1 MSSSFLVA
9 ISRWQPMAS
18 RVTMTRETSNA
29 PFDDGGDQ
37 DSDHCNR
44 VAVSGR
50 LHDRQ
55 SWGEADGRCGARGN
69 RWVRARVH
77 GRKRQAR
84 DRGHGGENHGGVVSR
99 QRDRRLAFMR
109 WNETGQWR
117 AVPFHDR
124 AGVRRGHVWTFLNET
139 SPMIVPWIACGATAA
154 AGPARFYP
162 CLRLT
167 SAKRLQPSSLR

>member
-77 GRKRQAR
+77 GQKRQAR

-99 QRDRRLAFMR
+99 
-109 WNETGQWR
+109 
-117 AVPFHDR
+117 
-124 AGVRRGHVWTFLNET
+124 
-139 SPMIVPWIACGATAA
+139 
-154 AGPARFYP
+154 
-162 CLRLT
+162 RLT
-167 SAKRLQPSSLR
+167 SARPTPRVHAVERDRAMARRPVPRSGRRPARPCLGLLERNESHDRAMDSLWRDCGRWASRFLSVSSLD